1 MKKGIKCVSVFQRSA
16 CDQIK
21 SASQSVDVP
30 ERAEDGGADVTKQ
43 KVNQVLVMYELG
55 VSCGVSGVS
64 ALWQCVSVLPLSC
77 HMRKLHSLPEH
88 FSESVPL

>member
-1 MKKGIKCVSVFQRSA
+1 MYR
-16 CDQIK
+16 
-21 SASQSVDVP
+21 
-30 ERAEDGGADVTKQ
+30 ERVEDGGADVTKQ

-55 VSCGVSGVS
+55 VRFGVSGFS
-64 ALWQCVSVLPLSC
+64 ALWQCVSILPLSC